1 MPSRWNHKQTSLF
14 SVLKQRGF
22 QIIILY
28 LGVDNELRVGCNAHA
43 LYFVV
48 SWSPSTTRGYSQL
61 YEHDI
66 HALLHR
72 RVCTQINFLRTWG
85 KYHCVEGV
93 LLLLRYH
100 RLDLLT
106 HPLFSMSLI
115 RDDSSFQWLIWAL
128 FTTIKIFQNFCS
140 SFKFQSCLSLFT
152 FILIGRFCY

>member
-1 MPSRWNHKQTSLF
+1 MSQ
-14 SVLKQRGF
+14 
-22 QIIILY
+22 
-28 LGVDNELRVGCNAHA
+28 RVGCNAHA

-106 HPLFSMSLI
+106 PHPPSSSTSLI
-115 RDDSSFQWLIWAL
+115 RVSYLD
-128 FTTIKIFQNFCS
+128 TQN
-140 SFKFQSCLSLFT
+140 LNM
-152 FILIGRFCY
+152 